1 MNNRHEKILFWGCF
15 IALITTSYA
24 FISRMILC
32 GGQFETDFGL
42 NNVVAG
48 ELQGAGV
55 WSFGVSIIL
64 FSLFIDRIGYK
75 VAMVFSFV
83 SYLIYTAMAMA
94 AYGCIHGVTGDA
106 LVAGQKHGY
115 QLLYWG
121 SIILGLG
128 NGTVEAYANPI
139 VSTMFN
145 TDKVKWLNRLHA
157 GWPAGL
163 VMGGLC
169 TIALA
174 KNTDWRLNLGLILI
188 PAFTFF
194 ILLIGKQFP
203 KSEREQ
209 AGVSYLTMLK
219 ELGVFGAFVGFGLVF
234 AQLGQVFVPE
244 ITKAFG
250 DARAVQ
256 WVSWG
261 ATGLVV
267 AAFAIITKSF
277 GRLLLAFLIIIM
289 MPQATTELGTN
300 GWITALMEDP
310 MKAAGYNSAWVLVY
324 TSAIMLIL
332 RFCAGPLAHKFSPV
346 GLLATCSALA
356 SLGIL
361 ALAQTAH
368 SGIGIIFAAATLF
381 GIGITFFWPT
391 ILGLSSEQCPKG
403 GALTLNAMGG
413 IGMLAVGIL
422 GAPFLGYMQ
431 ETSTTQQLK
440 AANPALYQQVTT
452 TQRYLLGDYQA
463 VDPAKSAAIADPK
476 SQSDLQA
483 ATTAGKFSALGKM
496 AMFPAFT
503 FACYLALMAYF
514 KSRGGYRPVQ
524 LAGTGTDAPQFN
536 LPATVPAESS
546 V

>member
-1 MNNRHEKILFWGCF
+1 MNNRHDKILFWGCF

-32 GGQFETDFGL
+32 GGQFKADFGL
-42 NNVVAG
+42 DNVVAG
-48 ELQGAGV
+48 ELQGAGI
-55 WSFGVSIIL
+55 WSFGVSIII

-75 VAMVFSFV
+75 VAMIYSFV
-83 SYLIYTAMAMA
+83 SYLAYTGMAIA
-94 AYGCIHGVTGDA
+94 AYSCIHGVTGDA

-174 KNTDWRLNLGLILI
+174 NNADWRINLGLILI
-188 PAFTFF
+188 PAVTFF
-194 ILLIGKQFP
+194 LLLIGQQFP

-209 AGVSYLTMLK
+209 AGVSYLAMLK

-234 AQLGQVFVPE
+234 AQLGQVFGWSQ
-244 ITKAFG
+244 T
-250 DARAVQ
+250 
-256 WVSWG
+256 VSWIL
-261 ATGLVV
+261 TGLVV
-267 AAFAIITKSF
+267 LAFTAITKSF

-324 TSAIMLIL
+324 TSAIMLVL

-356 SLGIL
+356 GLGIL
-361 ALAQTAH
+361 ALSHTAH
-368 SGIGIIFAAATLF
+368 AGTGTIFAAATLF

-391 ILGLSSEQCPKG
+391 ILGLTSEQCPRG

-431 ETSTTQQLK
+431 ETSTTQQLQ
-440 AANPALYQQVTT
+440 AANPALYQQVTMK
-452 TQRYLLGDYQA
+452 QNYLLGAYQA
-463 VDPAKSAAIADPK
+463 VDPAKSAAVTDAK
-476 SQSDLQA
+476 SQADLQA

-503 FACYLALMAYF
+503 FACYLALFLYF
-514 KSRGGYRPVQ
+514 KSKGGYRPVQ
-524 LAGTGTDAPQFN
+524 LAAKND
-536 LPATVPAESS
+536 
-546 V
+546 